1 MLTLPNVTTDR
12 APKRATILVVD
23 PEPLYRWFVIESLGA
38 CEMAVMSAASIE
50 DAAAYLRDSGD
61 VDLLI
66 VDGDLFLASGQSR
79 CKLRERAGAIPF
91 LVFDSDGDL
100 TRQGFGNVTVAAKPI
115 DSAALDRL
123 VSSQLGRDV
132 SPA

>member
-1 MLTLPNVTTDR
+1 MLPNATTAR
-12 APKRATILVVD
+12 APKRATILVID
-23 PEPLYRWFVIESLGA
+23 PEPLYRWFVTESLGA
-38 CEMAVMSAASIE
+38 CEMAVIAAASIA
-50 DAAAYLRDSGD
+50 DAAACLRDSAD

-66 VDGDLFLASGQSR
+66 VDGDLFLASGQLR
-79 CKLRERAGAIPF
+79 CMLRERAGAIPF
-91 LVFDSDGDL
+91 LVLDSDGDP

-115 DSAALDRL
+115 DSAALARL

>member
-23 PEPLYRWFVIESLGA
+23 PEPLYRWFVAESLGA

-66 VDGDLFLASGQSR
+66 VDGDLFLASGQAR
-79 CKLRERAGAIPF
+79 CMLRERAGTIPF
-91 LVFDSDGDL
+91 LVLDSDGDL

>member
-1 MLTLPNVTTDR
+1 MLPNVTTDG
-12 APKRATILVVD
+12 APKRPTILVVD
-23 PEPLYRWFVIESLGA
+23 PEPLYRWFVAESLGA

-79 CKLRERAGAIPF
+79 SMLRERAGAIPF
-91 LVFDSDGDL
+91 LVLDSDGDL
-100 TRQGFGNVTVAAKPI
+100 TQQGFGNVTVAAKPI